1 MENLSR
7 HLEDRLDKNSI
18 KIQDNEKVMYNLNTA
33 MEKNFM
39 YLEKKFH
46 RLETLS
52 ELYSKKQ
59 NLIINGIPE
68 SNQNESKEETLQIVK
83 KFLIQQL
90 KINQNITLIDAHRL
104 KAKKFDT
111 NKPATRS
118 TSQDRPIIIR
128 LSNLFDKD
136 LILRSLKNLKPTD
149 SNKQKIFVN
158 QHLPA
163 SMFKQKKKLNE
174 QYRKAKSEK
183 LSPRWFI
190 DFLSGNY
197 CLDVDGT
204 KFFADEA

>member
-1 MENLSR
+1 MKRSFTGWRPYQNC
-7 HLEDRLDKNSI
+7 I
-18 KIQDNEKVMYNLNTA
+18 A
-33 MEKNFM
+33 
-39 YLEKKFH
+39 
-46 RLETLS
+46 
-52 ELYSKKQ
+52 KKQ
-59 NLIINGIPE
+59 NLIIYGIPE
-68 SNQNESKEETLQIVK
+68 SNHNESKEETLQIVNE
-83 KFLIQQL
+83 FLKQQL
-90 KINQNITLIDAHRL
+90 KINQNIILIDAHRL

-111 NKPATRS
+111 SKPTTRS

-136 LILRSLKNLKPTD
+136 LILRSLKNLKPTG
-149 SNKQKIFVN
+149 SIKQKIFVN

-163 SMFKQKKKLNE
+163 SMFNQKKKLNE

-197 CLDVDGT
+197 CLDVGGT